1 MFISSD
7 LIHYSCGLDTEGF
20 LLDIATGKQKGLPE
34 ILPQQC
40 VCGYLAFYIPTGKVL
55 RVQGVE
61 EVQALPYVHRNQLGK
76 LKAGIEN
83 KEGHTDKTSRL
94 ALIISAPDR
103 DTFNERAAHVRELL
117 QVETETADGIKPLIW
132 E

>member
-1 MFISSD
+1 M
-7 LIHYSCGLDTEGF
+7 
-20 LLDIATGKQKGLPE
+20 
-34 ILPQQC
+34 
-40 VCGYLAFYIPTGKVL
+40 
-55 RVQGVE
+55 
-61 EVQALPYVHRNQLGK
+61 QALPYVHRNQLGK
-76 LKAGIEN
+76 LKVGIEN

-103 DTFNERAAHVRELL
+103 DTFKERAAHVRELL

>member
-1 MFISSD
+1 M
-7 LIHYSCGLDTEGF
+7 
-20 LLDIATGKQKGLPE
+20 QN
-34 ILPQQC
+34 
-40 VCGYLAFYIPTGKVL
+40 
-55 RVQGVE
+55 
-61 EVQALPYVHRNQLGK
+61 LPYVHRNQLDK

-103 DTFNERAAHVRELL
+103 ETFAERAAQVREML